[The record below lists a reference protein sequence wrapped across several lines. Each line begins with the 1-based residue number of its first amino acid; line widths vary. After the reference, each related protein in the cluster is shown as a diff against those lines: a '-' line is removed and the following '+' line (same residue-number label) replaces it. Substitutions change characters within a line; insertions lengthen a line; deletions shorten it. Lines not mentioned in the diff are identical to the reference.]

1 MTTIQ
6 IVWLFLLILGGLF
19 MSISILGTRK
29 IIKVLAGNDLQRN
42 WKNLNYFMTFFLAGY
57 LVSFLFVVLD
67 IGHNFFRTTLVLL
80 TFSFGFF
87 VYIVV
92 RFGYK
97 TILEFI
103 HLKELAEE
111 SNRFKS
117 NFLANMSHEL
127 RTPLNAIIGYSE
139 MLEEDAKEVGAVQ
152 FSSDARKIN
161 VAGKH
166 LLAMINDI
174 LDLSKI
180 ETGGMDIYIEN
191 FPIDHL
197 IQEVTETIQP
207 LVNKNKNQ
215 LVIHCEENLGSMKS
229 DMTKV
234 RQILFNLLSN
244 SSKFT
249 QKGTITLKIYKSFLD
264 SKQAICFD
272 VNDTGIGMSEE
283 QQSKLFQAFTQ
294 ADPSITRK
302 YGGTGL
308 GLTIT
313 KHLCTILN
321 GNIQVHSELAKG
333 TTFKVTLIKEMVE
346 DSRLPENL
354 YEVNEKSYNNAVLII
369 DDEAVV
375 RDMYSRMIKKVG
387 YPVMVAASGEE
398 GLQMVQMFTPKL
410 IILDVFMPGMD
421 GWAVLS
427 KLKSDK
433 DLRDIPVL
441 ISSINEDK
449 QLGFSL
455 GATEFITKPVDRDHL
470 IKLLNRYAKTEASR
484 EKGTVL
490 IVEDD
495 EDTRQLMK
503 EIVLK
508 TGYEPII
515 TSNGKEALECLKVR
529 IPQMILLDIIM
540 PVMDGFEFINEI
552 QVEDKWGDIPLIVL
566 TSKDLSQEERL
577 LLTGRAKA
585 IFQKG
590 AISQKQLL
598 EELRKRLPSK
608 GMSILFRKR

>member
-1 MTTIQ
+1 MA
-6 IVWLFLLILGGLF
+6 
-19 MSISILGTRK
+19 ISILGTRK
-29 IIKVLAGNDLQRN
+29 VIKVLEGNHHQKN
-42 WKNLNYFMTFFLAGY
+42 WRILNYLMSFFLIGY
-57 LVSFLFVVLD
+57 LISFLFVVLN

-87 VYIVV
+87 VYLVV

-103 HLKELAEE
+103 QLKEIAEE

-139 MLEEDAKEVGAVQ
+139 MLEEDAKEDGAIH
-152 FSSDARKIN
+152 FSTDARKIN
-161 VAGKH
+161 IAGKH

-180 ETGGMDIYIEN
+180 ETGGMDLYIED
-191 FPIDHL
+191 FEIEHL
-197 IQEVTETIQP
+197 IQEVTETIHP
-207 LVNKNKNQ
+207 LLNKNKNEI
-215 LVIHCEENLGSMKS
+215 VIHCEENLGSMKS
-229 DMTKV
+229 DLTKV

-244 SSKFT
+244 ASKFT
-249 QKGTITLKIYKSFLD
+249 QEGTITLYTYKSTLD

-272 VNDTGIGMSEE
+272 VKDTGIGISEE
-283 QQSKLFQAFTQ
+283 QQGKLFQAFTQ

-313 KHLCTILN
+313 KNLCTILN
-321 GNIQVHSELAKG
+321 GNIRVNSELDKG
-333 TTFKVTLIKEMVE
+333 STFTVTLPVE
-346 DSRLPENL
+346 TEEDTQLPDNP
-354 YEVNEKSYNNAVLII
+354 YEVKKKVYKNAVLVI
-369 DDEAVV
+369 DDEVDV
-375 RDMYSRMIKKVG
+375 RDMYSRMIKKAG

-398 GLQMVQMFTPKL
+398 GLQMAQRFNPKL
-410 IILDVFMPGMD
+410 ITLDIFMPGMD

-433 DLRDIPVL
+433 KLRDIPVL

-470 IKLLNRYAKTEASR
+470 IKLLNIYVKTETLR
-484 EKGTVL
+484 EQGTIL

-495 EDTRQLMK
+495 ENTRLLMK

-508 TGYEPII
+508 TEYEPII
-515 TSNGKEALECLKVR
+515 ATNGQEALEWLE
-529 IPQMILLDIIM
+529 IENPHMILLDIVM
-540 PVMDGFEFINEI
+540 PVMNGFEFINEI
-552 QVEDKWGDIPLIVL
+552 QSDDKWRDIPVIVL
-566 TSKDLSQEERL
+566 TSKDLTQEERL

-598 EELRKRLPSK
+598 EELRKRLPPK
-608 GMSILFRKR
+608 GMLDLFRKR